1 MGIKIV
7 NQKPIEKGI
16 TVYIDTDSCAS
27 DTFINISD
35 EVISIETESGTKV
48 YHKDDC
54 VKVMR
59 DGVEVEILAS
69 EIKESDLLWQE
80 DTKS

>member
-7 NQKPIEKGI
+7 DQKPIEKGI

-35 EVISIETESGTKV
+35 EVISVETSSGVKV
-48 YHKDDC
+48 YNKNDI
-54 VKVMR
+54 VKVNRNGIEM
-59 DGVEVEILAS
+59 EISAS
-69 EIKESDLLWQE
+69 DIKESDLLWQE
-80 DTKS
+80 GTKS